1 MPSSEAEIDPSQE
14 PVLVMKGISKAFG
27 HVQALD
33 AVDFELFPQEVLALV
48 GDNGAGKS
56 TLIKILTGAYAA
68 DEGAI
73 FIDGCPVSIRN
84 PRDAQALGIAAV
96 YQDLALV
103 DCRDIA
109 ANIFL
114 GREPTLGPIVNR
126 KKMLAESEQVLKRLK
141 TTLSSASII
150 VGYLSGGQRQAV
162 AIARALARQGRFI
175 IMDEPTAALGV
186 EESKKVNDLI
196 LDLKEHGS
204 SVIVISHNLV
214 HVFSVADRVIVL
226 RHGQRVGSRYKTQ
239 TTMDEI
245 VSMITGAYQA
255 DADQNRAS
263 ETA

>member
-1 MPSSEAEIDPSQE
+1 MPANEAEVSTTQTPA
-14 PVLVMKGISKAFG
+14 LAMKGISKAFG

-33 AVDFELFPQEVLALV
+33 SVDFELYPDEVVALV

-68 DEGAI
+68 DEGTI
-73 FIDGCPVSIRN
+73 FIDGCPVTVRN
-84 PRDAQALGIAAV
+84 PRDAQGLGIAAV

-109 ANIFL
+109 SNIYL
-114 GREPTLGPIVNR
+114 GREPSFGPFVKR
-126 KKMLAESEQVLKRLK
+126 KKMQTDSEEVLKKLK
-141 TTLSSASII
+141 TTLKSANII

-162 AIARALARQGRFI
+162 AIARALSRQARFI

-196 LDLKEHGS
+196 LDLKQHGS

-226 RHGQRVGSRYKTQ
+226 RHGQRVGSRRRDE

-255 DADQNRAS
+255 SMPQGETRA
-263 ETA
+263 